1 MTCGFF
7 GHSDTPPEIRGR
19 LRDVVIDLIENR
31 GANLF
36 YVGNHGNF
44 DRMAAGILREVSEL
58 YPHIR
63 YYVVLA
69 YLTKHSPRDVPT
81 VFPEGI
87 ECVPK
92 QFAID
97 FRNRF
102 IVEQSDVIVAYV
114 NRSLGGAFKFTEM
127 ARNKGVKIININ
139 SRSVETVTG

>member
-7 GHSDTPPEIRGR
+7 GHSDTPDMIRDR
-19 LRDVVIDLIENR
+19 LRESIVDLIENQ
-31 GANLF
+31 GADLF

-44 DRMAAGILREVSEL
+44 DRMAAGILREMSEV

-69 YLTKHSPRDVPT
+69 YLTKHSPHDVST

-92 QFAID
+92 RFAIK

-102 IVEQSDVIVAYV
+102 IVEQSDVIVVYV
-114 NRSLGGAFKFTEM
+114 NRSFGGAFEFTET
-127 ARNKGVKIININ
+127 ARKKGVEIIN
-139 SRSVETVTG
+139 VAQLQK